1 MILVAGATGRLGGA
15 IVDRLIEGGGQVRVL
30 VRPESHHAP
39 LARRGAE
46 LAFGDLKDAASLDA
60 ACLGCSQVITTANS
74 ARRGGVDNVESV
86 DRDGTRRLIDAAV
99 KAGVRHV
106 VYTSVLGADPASPI
120 PFLAAK
126 AQTEAHLRASGLSW
140 TILAPNAFMES
151 WPLMV
156 VGGPAAAR
164 QPVTLVGSGQRRHTF
179 VAEADVAAFGVAAL
193 TDSRAIGRHI
203 PIGGPEALSWRD
215 VVAVYERVLGR
226 RLEVRFVAPGEPVPG
241 VPPAVAPL
249 LAAMDT
255 YDTVFDAAAVASG
268 LGITLTP
275 LETVVRQSLAAG
287 ASGH

>member
-1 MILVAGATGRLGGA
+1 V
-15 IVDRLIEGGGQVRVL
+15 Q
-30 VRPESHHAP
+30 
-39 LARRGAE
+39 GAE
-46 LAFGDLKDAASLDA
+46 PAFGDLKDAASLDA
-60 ACLGCSQVITTANS
+60 ACRGCSQVITTANS

-179 VAEADVAAFGVAAL
+179 VAEADVAAFGVAAIS
-193 TDSRAIGRHI
+193 DARAIGRHI
-203 PIGGPEALSWRD
+203 PIGGPDALSWRD
-215 VVAVYERVLGR
+215 VVAVYERVLRR

-255 YDTVFDAAAVASG
+255 YDTVFDAAAVAAE

-275 LETVVRQSLAAG
+275 LETVVRQSLAA
-287 ASGH
+287 AAPAPVSSPL

>member
-15 IVDRLIEGGGQVRVL
+15 IVDRLIEGGEQVRVL
-30 VRPESHHAP
+30 VRPESSHAP
-39 LARRGAE
+39 LAVQGAE
-46 LAFGDLKDAASLDA
+46 PAFGDLKDAASLDA
-60 ACLGCSQVITTANS
+60 ACRGCSQVITTANS

-151 WPLMV
+151 W
-156 VGGPAAAR
+156 
-164 QPVTLVGSGQRRHTF
+164 LVGSGQRRHTF
-179 VAEADVAAFGVAAL
+179 VAEADVAAFGVAAIS
-193 TDSRAIGRHI
+193 DARAIGRHI
-203 PIGGPEALSWRD
+203 PIGGPDALSWRD
-215 VVAVYERVLGR
+215 VVAVYERVLRR

-255 YDTVFDAAAVASG
+255 YDTVFDAAAVAAE

-275 LETVVRQSLAAG
+275 LETVVRQSLAA
-287 ASGH
+287 AAPAPVSSPL